1 MLKLGPRRRDR
12 SNAGTTG
19 SPRAAGLLRT
29 RPASRGP
36 HAPVVRAAGAD
47 DMVEVGKRLK
57 AGDAVV
63 LDLETLPDH
72 LKRRL
77 LDACAGLVYGFDAS
91 MTRTAS
97 DRYLL
102 ERPLLHTKAD
112 GHHE

>member
-36 HAPVVRAAGAD
+36 HAPHLVRAAGAD

-77 LDACAGLVYGFDAS
+77 LDACAGLALWLRRFDDTHGIGSVPARAAAAAYQGRRAS
-91 MTRTAS
+91 
-97 DRYLL
+97 
-102 ERPLLHTKAD
+102 
-112 GHHE
+112 